1 MPFPSPRGSRKFSC
15 ARGPALRGRDPVTSA
30 PCETRQIR
38 SGLERLGGR
47 AGVETSLAL
56 HRSHGRPRN
65 AMLRASEA
73 CAAVVTT
80 RSPPGRFAAR
90 GRIEVFARLTWG
102 AGGGECAAKPDRWC
116 HFPIWRFHGP
126 DPIAALLAS
135 VGKCLREMAGA
146 TSTKGDSG
154 QLPDDHSFTTPF
166 DPHQREVSTLQLQPG
181 SRVLHIRFAL
191 MPICAPPNLEF
202 VFAGRREA
210 GSAASAISP
219 RSVFGCYGIKAV
231 ESGFSPVAVSTGYAG
246 RRPGARSLAGWRGRL
261 HVSPVRP
268 PCRND
273 RLRRRL
279 RQGWRAALVRVR
291 R

>member
-116 HFPIWRFHGP
+116 HFPISWFQVSRWRGGRY
-126 DPIAALLAS
+126 ACGYGLAS
-135 VGKCLREMAGA
+135 DGGER
-146 TSTKGDSG
+146 
-154 QLPDDHSFTTPF
+154 
-166 DPHQREVSTLQLQPG
+166 
-181 SRVLHIRFAL
+181 
-191 MPICAPPNLEF
+191 
-202 VFAGRREA
+202 
-210 GSAASAISP
+210 
-219 RSVFGCYGIKAV
+219 
-231 ESGFSPVAVSTGYAG
+231 
-246 RRPGARSLAGWRGRL
+246 
-261 HVSPVRP
+261 
-268 PCRND
+268 
-273 RLRRRL
+273 
-279 RQGWRAALVRVR
+279 
-291 R
+291 

>member
-116 HFPIWRFHGP
+116 HFPICRFITL
-126 DPIAALLAS
+126 DR
-135 VGKCLREMAGA
+135 VGSPVWPVLAGA
-146 TSTKGDSG
+146 W
-154 QLPDDHSFTTPF
+154 
-166 DPHQREVSTLQLQPG
+166 
-181 SRVLHIRFAL
+181 
-191 MPICAPPNLEF
+191 
-202 VFAGRREA
+202 
-210 GSAASAISP
+210 
-219 RSVFGCYGIKAV
+219 
-231 ESGFSPVAVSTGYAG
+231 
-246 RRPGARSLAGWRGRL
+246 RPGGSCFGTTSEWLKITG
-261 HVSPVRP
+261 
-268 PCRND
+268 
-273 RLRRRL
+273 
-279 RQGWRAALVRVR
+279 QI
-291 R
+291 